1 MFCACNA
8 CIIWEQVYH
17 FVERAYPFVL
27 GWVTMNCRYYITPMV
42 VLPSPNRERKRG
54 HTNRHMHIHR
64 QTIRNIMDKLSAKD
78 CRCDSLSLSKIC
90 KEFVTEK
97 YISTS
102 FLLFLSSM
110 WKLVVAIAPLISNSS
125 SSSSTFL
132 IANKLVRRWRYQP
145 TDRKRLCL
153 TDY

>member
-1 MFCACNA
+1 MYNLGTGLSFCGKGLSICVRMGHHELSILHNSNG
-8 CIIWEQVYH
+8 C
-17 FVERAYPFVL
+17 
-27 GWVTMNCRYYITPMV
+27 VTIPQQ
-42 VLPSPNRERKRG
+42 REKKRG
-54 HTNRHMHIHR
+54 HTNRRMHIHR